1 VYRRYRCG
9 DRECIDVIVD
19 VVVRTS
25 IGDPLHRYGA
35 SWLTDAVVQFICG
48 PRSSTVY
55 SYSKDPGY
63 SDSNCSVTYAD
74 NSKCNDYYCAPVLAV
89 FDSDPNPDVTGFAS
103 SVFPLVAFR
112 PWDYDYCSYVYTS
125 KGVVKRL
132 YLNGYECS
140 GSGVI
145 YASFSGVDDSDSSYT
160 ANWLALTE
168 YWCTSSAYTW
178 CYWIFN
184 KVKLPAPVVKTSSTT
199 VRYVYRVGF
208 PLG

>member
-1 VYRRYRCG
+1 M
-9 DRECIDVIVD
+9 
-19 VVVRTS
+19 
-25 IGDPLHRYGA
+25 
-35 SWLTDAVVQFICG
+35 CG
-48 PRSSTVY
+48 PKSSTTY
-55 SYSKDPGY
+55 SYSNDPGY
-63 SDSNCSVTYAD
+63 SDSNCSVKYAD
-74 NSKCNDYYCAPVLAV
+74 NSKCNDIYCAPVLAV
-89 FDSDPNPDVTGFAS
+89 FDSDPNPDVTSAS
-103 SVFPLVAFR
+103 SNVFPLVAFR

-132 YLNGYECS
+132 YLNGYECYD
-140 GSGVI
+140 GKIV
-145 YASFSGVDDSDSSYT
+145 YASFSGVDDSNSSYT

-184 KVKLPAPVVKTSSTT
+184 KVKLPAPVVKTSDIT